1 MVSQE
6 DRTFVVRNSGTATLT
21 LGQVQISG
29 QHASQFQILQQPAST
44 VPPNDQTTFTIRFQ
58 PSDPNYKTAALSLP
72 SDDLDEDPYNITLYG
87 NYEPE
92 INILE
97 APDGGSN
104 VRHPIHADLARPED
118 GPYLDRQQRH

>member
-1 MVSQE
+1 
-6 DRTFVVRNSGTATLT
+6 
-21 LGQVQISG
+21 
-29 QHASQFQILQQPAST
+29 